1 MSFSHDRRGQSVV
14 VGTVILFGFLILALS
29 LYQVQFVPAENE
41 EIEFEHSQQVEG
53 EFLDLRNAVL
63 QAGST
68 GSAQSTRIQLGERYP
83 QRTFFLNP
91 PPAAGTLQT
100 TDTAQVRIEN
110 VTVVGDGNAARY
122 WNDTDN
128 NLTFDTRS
136 LRYQPSYNEYRGSPR
151 LVYEH
156 SAVVAEFDDGT
167 PLLRSNPTIV
177 TGESGSDSRI
187 SLTVLNGSVSANGVD
202 ARNVD
207 ISPVSQGRGSV
218 QIAPDSG
225 VSRIVLPTAVENET
239 ALAERWNRTTDAT
252 VTAVPGED
260 RIQIALNGNYALSLS
275 EVSIDGSGT
284 TQPAYIVPVGNQNVT
299 AGQSVGVEVR
309 DKYNNPVQG
318 ATVVIDD
325 APNRTTNDDGQVFFD
340 PGSDDSTAS
349 INGSVSPG
357 KPDYESVKFTV
368 SAGGGGGGGEN
379 GTINPVGRDNRVV
392 LANVTVGGS
401 GPVELTFRN
410 EADEEIEFNEI
421 GYNLYYDGGKI
432 QDSFTTDG
440 GTTVGLR
447 DGFENFGPIE
457 FSGQG
462 ATQTVTLSF
471 DKNPKGSLIGV
482 TIIDD
487 DGRRTLYITGV
498 PN

>member
-1 MSFSHDRRGQSVV
+1 
-14 VGTVILFGFLILALS
+14 
-29 LYQVQFVPAENE
+29 
-41 EIEFEHSQQVEG
+41 
-53 EFLDLRNAVL
+53 
-63 QAGST
+63 
-68 GSAQSTRIQLGERYP
+68 
-83 QRTFFLNP
+83 LNP

-187 SLTVLNGSVSANGVD
+187 SLTVLNGSISANGVD

-260 RIQIALNGNYALSLS
+260 RIQIALDGNYVLSLS

-349 INGSVSPG
+349 INGSFDPN
-357 KPDYESVKFTV
+357 KPEYESVNITL
-368 SAGGGGGGGEN
+368 SAGGVGGED
-379 GTINPVGRDNRVV
+379 GVINPVQRDNRVV
-392 LANVTVGGS
+392 LNKTSGGQSPQVANS
-401 GPVELTFRN
+401 EVELTFRN
-410 EADEEIEFNEI
+410 EIEEEIKFEEI
-421 GYNLYYDGGKI
+421 AFTLYYDGGNV
-432 QDSFTTDG
+432 QDLFTVG
-440 GTTVGLR
+440 GTAVGLR
-447 DGFENFGPIE
+447 DGFKQFGPIT
-457 FSGQG
+457 FSGKG
-462 ATQTVTLSF
+462 DTKTVTLNF
-471 DKNPKGSLIGV
+471 NEDVRGSLIGIA
-482 TIIDD
+482 IIDD
-487 DGRRTLYITGV
+487 KNRRTLYITGV
-498 PN
+498 PGPGGGGGGNGGGGGGNPGMGNQQ